1 MKWMII
7 VAVVLVLAIVALLV
21 IAALKPDTISVSR
34 SRKIFAPASKVF
46 ALINDFQV
54 WPQWAPQD
62 REDPGMVRTFSGA
75 YNGAGAVSEWTSKS
89 SAGKGRMEITRSCP
103 DSEIEVRV
111 KFLKPFVA
119 QNVNLFQFKA
129 EQDATLVTWSLRGT
143 NMFPLKLMS
152 VFTNTERLVGLHL
165 DAGLLNLNHVLVPF
179 AN

>member
-7 VAVVLVLAIVALLV
+7 AAVVLVLAIVALLIV
-21 IAALKPDTISVSR
+21 AALKPDTFSVSR
-34 SRKIFAPASKVF
+34 SRKISAPASKLF
-46 ALINDFQV
+46 ALVNDFQG

-62 REDPGMVRTFSGA
+62 REDPSMVRTFSGP
-75 YNGAGAVSEWTSKS
+75 YNGAGALSGWTSRG

-111 KFLKPFVA
+111 EFLKPFAA
-119 QNVNLFQFKA
+119 QNVNLFQFSA

-143 NMFPLKLMS
+143 NVFALKLMS

-165 DAGLLNLNHVLVPF
+165 EAGLLNLDHVLVPF